1 MNAHATSSQLANAQV
16 VNLSPASAETAA
28 PKLQDAA
35 APATAEAAAPKK
47 KSGGLKLGLLI
58 SIPLLLAV
66 GGGYYWLT
74 GGRYEATDNANVQQ
88 AIVSLSADISGRI
101 TEVDVKENQLA
112 TAGDVLFRIDPAPY
126 RIAFDQANA
135 SLASARLSVEQL
147 RVNYTTAEAKLAA
160 ARQALVIQQRT
171 QGRNTD
177 LANRGVATAASADA
191 ALLALQQAQSAVDL
205 DQHGV
210 ASAIAALGGDPNVKT
225 GDTPSVK
232 SALASVETAR
242 RNLDKTVVVAPATG
256 IISAISSLNVGQFV
270 ATGTTIASIVATG
283 DTWVEANF
291 KETQLGALKDG
302 QPADVTVD
310 AYPGVTLHGAIDG
323 IGAATGAQFSLIPAQ
338 NATGNW
344 VKVVQRVPV
353 RIKVTTTPDM
363 PLRTGMSAS
372 VTIDTGK
379 SRLDA
384 MH

>member
-126 RIAFDQANA
+126 QIAFDQANA

>member
-74 GGRYEATDNANVQQ
+74 GGRNEATDNANVQQ

>member
-16 VNLSPASAETAA
+16 VNLSPVSAEEAA

-35 APATAEAAAPKK
+35 APATVEAPAPKK
-47 KSGGLKLGLLI
+47 KGGGLKLGLLI